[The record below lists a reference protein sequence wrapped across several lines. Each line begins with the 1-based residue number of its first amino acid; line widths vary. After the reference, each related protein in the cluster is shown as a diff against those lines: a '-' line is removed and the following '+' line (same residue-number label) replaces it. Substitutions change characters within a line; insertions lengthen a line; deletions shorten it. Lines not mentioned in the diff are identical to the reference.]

1 MHGTMGKSLRH
12 SEKPRSFHPES
23 VEDEQGWLGT
33 QSIVATINQE
43 ARFGQAPRYTRPRLN
58 VRS

>member
-33 QSIVATINQE
+33 QSIVASPSIKKLDSDRRHATL
-43 ARFGQAPRYTRPRLN
+43 APD
-58 VRS
+58 